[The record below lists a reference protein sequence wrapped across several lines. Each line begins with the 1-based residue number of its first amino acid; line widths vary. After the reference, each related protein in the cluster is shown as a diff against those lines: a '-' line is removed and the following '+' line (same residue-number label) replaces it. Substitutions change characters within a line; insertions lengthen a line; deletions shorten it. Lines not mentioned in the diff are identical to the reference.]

1 MQKENF
7 WKALQNAPQTEQA
20 EALQEFLVSY
30 PAFLFGHA
38 VLAVWSQSLGF
49 SVEAENSLKKAAAIA
64 PSRAKLKVFLETFA
78 NQQSAKL
85 DDVLASDIALEPV
98 LAVLQE
104 DIMIIQNV
112 EPVEQQ
118 KSPALHNYD
127 IEKLFPDHV
136 YEKSLD
142 DWLDGLKIKK
152 DPILQLDDEK
162 TKTKKTKKRAQQS
175 LEEDETLVTETLA
188 KLYVIQKKWDK
199 AQKAYMALVHKFPE
213 RKAFFEEQMK
223 EIETEIEK
231 NKN

>member
-1 MQKENF
+1 
-7 WKALQNAPQTEQA
+7 
-20 EALQEFLVSY
+20 
-30 PAFLFGHA
+30 
-38 VLAVWSQSLGF
+38 
-49 SVEAENSLKKAAAIA
+49 
-64 PSRAKLKVFLETFA
+64 VFLETFA

>member
-1 MQKENF
+1 MQRENF
-7 WKALQNAPQTEQA
+7 WKAVQNAPQTEQV
-20 EALQEFLVSY
+20 EALQELLESY

-38 VLAVWSQSLGF
+38 VLAVWNQSLGF
-49 SVEAENSLKKAAAIA
+49 SMQAENSLKKAATIA
-64 PSRAKLKVFLETFA
+64 PSRAKLKVFLDTFA

-85 DDVLASDIALEPV
+85 DEVSANDTALEPV
-98 LAVLQE
+98 LVVSQEEILQH
-104 DIMIIQNV
+104 V
-112 EPVEQQ
+112 EFVEQQ
-118 KSPALHNYD
+118 KTPALHNYD

-136 YEKSLD
+136 HEKSLD

-213 RKAFFEEQMK
+213 RKAFFEEHIK
-223 EIETEIEK
+223 EIEAEIEK

>member
-1 MQKENF
+1 MQRENF
-7 WKALQNAPQTEQA
+7 WKAVQNAPQTEQA
-20 EALQEFLVSY
+20 EALQELLESY

-38 VLAVWSQSLGF
+38 VLAVWNQSLGF
-49 SVEAENSLKKAAAIA
+49 SMQAENSLKKAAAIA

-85 DDVLASDIALEPV
+85 DDVLASDIALE
-98 LAVLQE
+98 ATQE
-104 DIMIIQNV
+104 EIVQSA

>member
-1 MQKENF
+1 VLEI
-7 WKALQNAPQTEQA
+7 
-20 EALQEFLVSY
+20 LQE
-30 PAFLFGHA
+30 
-38 VLAVWSQSLGF
+38 Q
-49 SVEAENSLKKAAAIA
+49 
-64 PSRAKLKVFLETFA
+64 
-78 NQQSAKL
+78 
-85 DDVLASDIALEPV
+85 
-98 LAVLQE
+98 VLQS
-104 DIMIIQNV
+104 V

-118 KSPALHNYD
+118 KTPVLHNYD

-136 YEKSLD
+136 HEKSLD

>member
-7 WKALQNAPQTEQA
+7 WKAVQNAPQTEQA
-20 EALQEFLVSY
+20 EALQELLESY

-38 VLAVWSQSLGF
+38 VLAVWNQSLGF
-49 SVEAENSLKKAAAIA
+49 SMQAENSLKKAAAIA

-85 DDVLASDIALEPV
+85 DDVLASDIALE
-98 LAVLQE
+98 ATQE
-104 DIMIIQNV
+104 EIVQSA

-223 EIETEIEK
+223 EIEAEIEK